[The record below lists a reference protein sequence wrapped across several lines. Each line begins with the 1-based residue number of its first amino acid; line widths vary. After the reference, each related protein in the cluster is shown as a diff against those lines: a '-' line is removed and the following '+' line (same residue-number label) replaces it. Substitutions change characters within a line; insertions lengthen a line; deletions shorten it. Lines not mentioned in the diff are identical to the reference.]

1 MDLLSESQDHLFSF
15 LICISLAAVR
25 GMRDFRSLTRDWT
38 HTPGGGSLAPEP
50 LDHQRSPNNMHFCS
64 PLRLYN
70 SGKDSSPI
78 TGSLPLVY
86 PGNSSS
92 PTPPPTYLPVFQLL
106 LCLSVRAVFTASLT
120 WPSPVMSA
128 FAGVFHIISKPTE
141 SSYDH
146 PHYLSPGVLW
156 LPPTGLSLQAF
167 SLITWRSYL
176 PSGALS
182 P

>member
-1 MDLLSESQDHLFSF
+1 MKCLQERSIQLGFNFSSVLCVISYYF
-15 LICISLAAVR
+15 LMGKETEAQR
-25 GMRDFRSLTRDWT
+25 GLIVCSRSHSPCNDR
-38 HTPGGGSLAPEP
+38 PEVE
-50 LDHQRSPNNMHFCS
+50 LRSSGCDAGVCS
-64 PLRLYN
+64 
-70 SGKDSSPI
+70 
-78 TGSLPLVY
+78 
-86 PGNSSS
+86 
-92 PTPPPTYLPVFQLL
+92 
-106 LCLSVRAVFTASLT
+106 VFTASLT
-120 WPSPVMSA
+120 WPSPVTCA

-182 P
+182 PWRATSILPPLSTPPQIYGDFFFLQNIIPQNLWFCF